1 MDPEALL
8 FLMFP
13 KNLRV
18 PGFLEVLAD
27 PVGQLCPKSR
37 SILQALAAP
46 VARSVPVVPE
56 AQLFPKF
63 RSSRWCRWCL
73 NCRSGPAG
81 PADLEVPVGRWIP
94 GDLRALAVPVAPVR
108 RKSHWIR

>member
-1 MDPEALL
+1 
-8 FLMFP
+8 MFHWIP
-13 KNLRV
+13 YFPV
-18 PGFLEVLAD
+18 APVVLAD
-27 PVGQLCPKSR
+27 PEVQLCPKFR
-37 SILQALAAP
+37 LILQAPAVL
-46 VARSVPVVPE
+46 VDRSVPVVPE
-56 AQLFPKF
+56 AQLFLKF

-94 GDLRALAVPVAPVR
+94 GALRALAVPAAPVR